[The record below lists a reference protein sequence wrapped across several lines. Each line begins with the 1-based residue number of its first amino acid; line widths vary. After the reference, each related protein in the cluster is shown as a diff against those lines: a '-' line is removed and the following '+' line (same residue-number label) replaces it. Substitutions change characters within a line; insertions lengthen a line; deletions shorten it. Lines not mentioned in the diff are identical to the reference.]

1 MAKIYIV
8 VLNYNSWED
17 TIECVESLLKLDY
30 EDINIVIVDN
40 CSPNDSVTYLKQW
53 LNNQLSHYLPV
64 DHYFRSYSIPE
75 QVKPEVLFLKSTNMM
90 NEDNVVSKLTFIES
104 DSNGGFASGNNIGLN
119 FCLQQP
125 DFEYAW
131 LLNND
136 TVVNPDS
143 LSSMMSSISMLDK
156 DHPDLKF
163 GLYGH
168 RLTHY
173 YNPTTDQVSYY
184 SFSKHNATVK
194 AIKTKDTDCIVLKES
209 DKFYPCGASMFVS
222 KDFLTAVGLLA
233 EDYFLYYEEPDWSIR
248 AYRKGYAI
256 AIFNN
261 IPVFHK
267 EGASAGSSVDG
278 RQRSELSD
286 YYIIKNRFTIV
297 RKFFPQQLVFVYLTM
312 LVIAINRLLRGQ
324 YQRIGMIANII
335 LSQFTKSRQTG
346 KL

>member
-1 MAKIYIV
+1 MAKIYVV

-17 TIECVESLLKLDY
+17 TIECVESLLKMDY
-30 EDINIVIVDN
+30 KDINIVIVDN
-40 CSPNDSVTYLKQW
+40 CSPNDSVIYLKKW
-53 LNNQLSHYLPV
+53 LNNELSHYLPV
-64 DHYFRSYSIPE
+64 DHYFRTYSIPE
-75 QVKPEVLFLKSTNMM
+75 QVKSEALFLNSANVM
-90 NEDNVVSKLTFIES
+90 NDVHVVPKLTFIES
-104 DSNGGFASGNNIGLN
+104 DNNGGFAAGNNIGLK
-119 FCLQQP
+119 FCLRQH

-136 TVVNPDS
+136 TVVRPDS
-143 LSSMMSSISMLDK
+143 LSSMMSSISMLGK
-156 DHPDLKF
+156 AHPNLKF

-173 YNPTTDQVSYY
+173 HNPATDQVSYY
-184 SFSKHNATVK
+184 SFSKRNATVK
-194 AIKTKDTDCIVLKES
+194 AIKTRDNGCIVLKES

-222 KDFLTAVGLLA
+222 KDFLMSVGLLA

-248 AYRKGYAI
+248 ANRKGYAV

-286 YYIIKNRFTIV
+286 YYIIRNRFTIV
-297 RKFFPQQLVFVYLTM
+297 RKFFPDQLIFVYLTM
-312 LVIAINRLLRGQ
+312 LVIALNRILRGQ
-324 YQRIGMIANII
+324 YDRIGMISKII
-335 LSQFTKSRQTG
+335 WSQFGKSR
-346 KL
+346 